1 MKVSEFLCAGKARLL
16 TQGWCQGDAKAIHGR
31 PGDPCCA
38 ATALLD
44 PNAVYIA
51 DAIMAATSVLKDAA
65 GIDRKTGLADWN
77 DAPERTLAEV
87 LAAYD
92 RAIATAEA
100 QEQQQEP
107 QP

>member
-1 MKVSEFLCAGKARLL
+1 MKISELLCAGKARIVA
-16 TQGWCQGDAKAIHGR
+16 QGWCQGDEEAIFGKAGK
-31 PGDPCCA
+31 CCA
-38 ATALLD
+38 ATALD
-44 PNAVYIA
+44 PGEHYPA
-51 DAIMAATSVLKDAA
+51 DRIMAALGVLKAAA
-65 GIDRKTGLADWN
+65 GVNPGTGMASWN

-92 RAIATAEA
+92 LAIAYAKD